1 MMLEPIPITRLD
13 KCPEERVRL
22 KRFGFEFGVE
32 LAAEEEGVAGDF
44 HYFDIRRVGGGSGD
58 S

>member
-32 LAAEEEGVAGDF
+32 LAA
-44 HYFDIRRVGGGSGD
+44 
-58 S
+58 